1 VTALFVQPVEGLDMT
16 QGRMSLFLLL
26 VLAVS
31 GVWAASGALSSY
43 KTLSLLEGDWIL
55 SPASEQEGG
64 ATKKGPA
71 KNLIG
76 TNETAISF
84 KMVGKG
90 SAIQENLLP
99 GTSKEMVTMY
109 HCDNF
114 KTCSQIQAKH
124 YCAKQ
129 NQPEFVLDATNTT
142 SNTISMACDM
152 NTSLCNSVEGHVHM
166 IKHELSPDNNHLK
179 TTYTIYK
186 GGEQE
191 KNSIYHFVRK

>member
-1 VTALFVQPVEGLDMT
+1 MT
-16 QGRMSLFLLL
+16 QGRMSLFIFL

-31 GVWAASGALSSY
+31 GVWADTGALSNY

-71 KNLIG
+71 KKLIG

-84 KMVGKG
+84 KVVGKG
-90 SAIQENLLP
+90 SAIQENILP
-99 GTSKEMVTMY
+99 GTGKEMVTMY

-114 KTCSQIQAKH
+114 KACSQIQAKH

-129 NQPEFVLDATNTT
+129 NQPELVLDTANAT
-142 SNTISMACDM
+142 SNTISMVCDM

-166 IKHELSPDNNHLK
+166 IKHELSSDNNYLK
-179 TTYTIYK
+179 TTYTIYTDSK
-186 GGEQE
+186 QD
-191 KNSIYHFVRK
+191 KSSIYHFVRK